1 MASLSSCFDTILV
14 NKYWES
20 VKTVIL
26 LIHLMTECICGKD
39 LWQFSNEWGTILKYF
54 KKLEKKFKK
63 KKKFKTWYCVEDMLI
78 IKLQTLICVIHA
90 KLQNFYLRSTYK

>member
-39 LWQFSNEWGTILKYF
+39 LWQFSNECGTILKYF

-63 KKKFKTWYCVEDMLI
+63 KKKNWKATNFDMCYTCKITKFLLKI
-78 IKLQTLICVIHA
+78 NL
-90 KLQNFYLRSTYK
+90 

>member
-54 KKLEKKFKK
+54 KKLEKKFEKK
-63 KKKFKTWYCVEDMLI
+63 KKIENLILCWGYANNKATNFDMCYTCKITKFLLKINL
-78 IKLQTLICVIHA
+78 
-90 KLQNFYLRSTYK
+90 